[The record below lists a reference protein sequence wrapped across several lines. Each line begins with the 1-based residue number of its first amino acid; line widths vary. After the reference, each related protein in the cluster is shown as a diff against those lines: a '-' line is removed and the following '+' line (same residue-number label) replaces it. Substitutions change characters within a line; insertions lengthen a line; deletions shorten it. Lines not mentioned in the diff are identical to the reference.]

1 MGLAAFL
8 PRPVSS
14 IATWPRKFAAALT
27 GAAVSFLPLDAAS
40 AQGRSVPIVRDAEIE
55 ALVSDYAAP
64 ILKAAGLNS
73 RGIQIVLVN
82 NNSFNA
88 FVDGRR
94 IFINTGTLLQAETP
108 NEVIGVIAHESGHL
122 AGGHQQRLREQL
134 ESAQNMAVIGMLL
147 GIGAT
152 AAGAA
157 AGNSSVAGAGGGL
170 ALGGTEMAM
179 RNLLSYQRSEEVT
192 ADRSA
197 ITYLDRTG
205 QSARGMLATFERF
218 ANALAL
224 TGTRVDPYRISHPLP
239 RERIANLETLAHAS
253 PNFDK
258 KDPPALQLRHDLMRA
273 KIAAYTGNQSA
284 IAGLARKDPRGLA
297 VRYGDAIS
305 TYLNGSARAAV
316 PKIDALIK
324 EQPNNP
330 YFHEIKGEILLKMND
345 AAGAAKAFQRASQ
358 LDPRKSSLIRMSY
371 GRALMLTGSK
381 SNMPTAVRE
390 LKAGIARDPDF
401 AQGYQYLAQ
410 AYGQM
415 GDIGQAELATADMHY
430 YSGNIQEAK
439 IFALRAQ
446 QKLKRGSPEWVRA
459 QDIINSKSSKKK
471 RS

>member
-1 MGLAAFL
+1 MGLAAIL
-8 PRPVSS
+8 SHP
-14 IATWPRKFAAALT
+14 ARKFAAILT
-27 GAAVSFLPLDAAS
+27 TAAVGFLPVEAS
-40 AQGRSVPIVRDAEIE
+40 AQRSLPIVRDAEIE

-73 RGIQIVLVN
+73 RGIRIILVN
-82 NNSFNA
+82 NKSFNA

-122 AGGHQQRLREQL
+122 AGGHQQRLREQM
-134 ESAQNMAVIGMLL
+134 ESAQTMAVIGMLL

-157 AGNSSVAGAGGGL
+157 TGNSSVAGAGGGI

-179 RNLLSYQRSEEVT
+179 RNLLNYQRTEEIT

-197 ITYLDRTG
+197 VTYLEKTG
-205 QSARGMLATFERF
+205 QSAKGMLSTFERF

-224 TGTRVDPYRISHPLP
+224 TGTRVDPYRISHPMP
-239 RERIANLETLAHAS
+239 RERIANLQTLAHAS

-258 KDPPALQLRHDLMRA
+258 KDPDALQLRHDLMRA
-273 KIAAYTGNQSA
+273 KIAAYTSG
-284 IAGLARKDPRGLA
+284 GGVARISRKNLQGPA
-297 VRYGDAIS
+297 ARYGDAIS
-305 TYLNGSARAAV
+305 TYLNGSGKAAL

-330 YFHEIKGEILLKMND
+330 YFQEIRGEILLKAND
-345 AAGAAKAFQRASQ
+345 PANAAKAFQRASQ

-381 SNMPTAVRE
+381 SDMPTAVRE
-390 LKAGIARDPDF
+390 LKAGIARDPEF
-401 AQGYQYLAQ
+401 ADGYRYLAQ

-415 GDIGQAELATADMHY
+415 GDIAGAELATAEMHY
-430 YSGNIQEAK
+430 YSGNIQEAR
-439 IFALRAQ
+439 IFATRAQ
-446 QKLKRGSPEWVRA
+446 QKLKRGSPDWVRA
-459 QDIINSKSSKKK
+459 QDIINSKKPRK
-471 RS
+471 